1 MSREWMPACTLFG
14 ARLKGDMRAC
24 GCRALLLAGALAL
37 CAYGQQKGIEPDW
50 DIRPVLK
57 EIAVHAQRLI
67 PVLDQ
72 IDTSGMLQNGAPET
86 YGAQIKE
93 SKVQANAL
101 ATETL
106 ALANAP
112 EKLSADLAAF
122 FRLQA
127 LERTLLSVEEGLR
140 KYWNPAL
147 ADLLSGQ
154 MAQIGP
160 NGERFQHYMM
170 DLATEHEQE
179 YAIMDHEAQ
188 RCRGALA
195 KQPGLE
201 PKTEKK

>member
-1 MSREWMPACTLFG
+1 
-14 ARLKGDMRAC
+14 
-24 GCRALLLAGALAL
+24 LLLAGALAV
-37 CAYGQQKGIEPDW
+37 CACGQEKGIEPDW

-57 EIAVHAQRLI
+57 EIAAHAQRLI

-72 IDTSGMLQNGAPET
+72 IDAKGMVQNGAPDT
-86 YGAQIKE
+86 YAAQINE
-93 SKVQANAL
+93 SKVQAKAV
-101 ATETL
+101 AAESL
-106 ALANAP
+106 ALANSP
-112 EKLSADLAAF
+112 EKLSADLATF

-154 MAQIGP
+154 MAQ
-160 NGERFQHYMM
+160 NGTNRERFQRYIV
-170 DLATEHEQE
+170 DLAAEHEQE

-195 KQPGLE
+195 KQPSLA
-201 PKTEKK
+201 PNTEKK

>member
-1 MSREWMPACTLFG
+1 MGT
-14 ARLKGDMRAC
+14 C
-24 GCRALLLAGALAL
+24 GCRALLLAGALAV
-37 CAYGQQKGIEPDW
+37 CAYGQEKGIEPDW

-57 EIAVHAQRLI
+57 EIAAHTQRLI

-72 IDTSGMLQNGAPET
+72 IDAKGMVENGAPET
-86 YGAQIKE
+86 YALQITE
-93 SKVQANAL
+93 CKVQAKAM
-101 ATETL
+101 ATEAL

-112 EKLSADLAAF
+112 EKLSADLATF
-122 FRLQA
+122 FRLQS
-127 LERTLLSVEEGLR
+127 LERTLLSVEQGLR

-147 ADLLSGQ
+147 ADLLASQ
-154 MAQIGP
+154 MAQNGP
-160 NGERFQHYMM
+160 NRERFQHYIA

-179 YAIMDHEAQ
+179 FAVMDHEAQ